1 MTVIDLKSIL
11 YYGHSF
17 YNHFEGV
24 ANVYRE
30 NYLLPSNGFLTHV

>member
-11 YYGHSF
+11 YYGHFF

-24 ANVYRE
+24 ANAYRK
-30 NYLLPSNGFLTHV
+30 NRFFSANGLLTHV